1 MNLRKA
7 PLWLLLL
14 LLALCAG
21 SIFFAV
27 KQRRS
32 AAERE
37 SALARLEAENRAL
50 RARAGEAPRQETQ
63 ATDVTKTAEPAHQGR
78 AGLSEAE
85 MAARLDSVRMLSQ
98 VKDQLAAAKTSIAE
112 LQSRVQELEATAD
125 KAADENKRRAAT
137 EAELKE
143 SLAGANRIVEAMQTE
158 LKGKTERL
166 VALETASR
174 RTSDDMKSANDKIA
188 KVTGWARDLEDLNR
202 RREVYLNSLMRRY
215 RDLTDQVRA
224 MTIRLDNPQET
235 ARPSQS
241 VDLPRLQNI
250 VALAEEDLRQLASLN
265 SQAARLSQ
273 KMRN

>member
-7 PLWLLLL
+7 PVWLLVL

-21 SIFFAV
+21 SVFFAV
-27 KQRRS
+27 RQWRS
-32 AAERE
+32 TAERE
-37 SALARLEAENRAL
+37 STLARLEAENRAL
-50 RARAGEAPRQETQ
+50 RARAGEPPREDTPEAEAP
-63 ATDVTKTAEPAHQGR
+63 KTAEPAHKGHS
-78 AGLSEAE
+78 GLSEAE

-112 LQSRVQELEATAD
+112 LQSRVQELEATSDRASE
-125 KAADENKRRAAT
+125 ENKRRAAT
-137 EAELKE
+137 ETELKE
-143 SLAGANRIVEAMQTE
+143 NLAGANRVIEAMQTE

-174 RTSDDMKSANDKIA
+174 RTSDDMKAANDKIA

-250 VALAEEDLRQLASLN
+250 VALAEEDLKQLASLN